1 MSRTITAIV
10 VGEIERDVVAV
21 ARNDALCG
29 AEARGHGPSRRIV
42 AEVARE
48 RGANLYRQ
56 DRALLDRLPGPD
68 RVVALLPDRP
78 LHLVDSGGDLP
89 QLGRTLRCELGV
101 LTSTDAAYGGGDRRQ
116 GDHQPAADEERRD
129 RGHDERHPDRQ
140 HEGPRRGDPARVDR
154 RPDVLEPRV
163 DRAVELV
170 EAVADDV
177 EASLRSPGLDER
189 IGQLRVARANGI
201 DFAFRFA
208 APLCDCLLYSRER
221 KWVTTAG
228 LDRLEL
234 R

>member
-1 MSRTITAIV
+1 M
-10 VGEIERDVVAV
+10 
-21 ARNDALCG
+21 
-29 AEARGHGPSRRIV
+29 
-42 AEVARE
+42 
-48 RGANLYRQ
+48 
-56 DRALLDRLPGPD
+56 
-68 RVVALLPDRP
+68 PDRP

-154 RPDVLEPRV
+154 RLDVLEPRV

-170 EAVADDV
+170 EAVAHDV

-201 DFAFRFA
+201 DFAFRFT

-221 KWVTTAG
+221 KWVATVR
-228 LDRLEL
+228 LDLLEL
-234 R
+234 GDERLRFGLPPFVGLEEVVAPRDHESPLPGLLVDVGRPQPSRLL